1 MVRIIENAL
10 VVYTDGS
17 CHPKGRKGG
26 FGALFLHYDEVGNE
40 TELDTYMA
48 LSLKGTTSQRMELE
62 AVATALEMAPKMDC
76 YGEVQQVV
84 ICTDSQYIV
93 SHHLSAL
100 THWRNNEWCNRD
112 GKPVDNIDLWRK
124 FVRAYEKIRKRVLI
138 EKVKGHGKGKEEDPH
153 NVKADKLAK
162 ESRESALTRSE
173 HRSNVRRKRSQYRTE
188 KGSIRMDGQEID
200 IRVIEEVPLDRQA
213 VTKFR
218 CEVVS
223 VDSPC
228 HEAVDWLYSSEPLRR
243 GHTYSVRLN
252 KDPKYPQILEMI
264 SEIDESTD
272 GAETSDEDSQSRVSK
287 GQES

>member
-48 LSLKGTTSQRMELE
+48 PSLKGTTSQRMELE
-62 AVATALEMAPKMDC
+62 AVVTALEMAPKMDC

-100 THWRNNEWCNRD
+100 THWRNNKWCNRD

-138 EKVKGHGKGKEEDPH
+138 EKVKGHGKGKEKDPH

-173 HRSNVRRKRSQYRTE
+173 HRSNVRRKKSPYKTE
-188 KGSIRMDGQEID
+188 KGSIGLDGQEIELH
-200 IRVIEEVPLDRQA
+200 VIEEVHLDRQKL
-213 VTKFR
+213 TKFR
-218 CEVVS
+218 CEVMS
-223 VDSPC
+223 TDSPYYQK
-228 HEAVDWLYSSEPLRR
+228 VDWLYSEEPLQR
-243 GHTYSVRLN
+243 GHTFLVRLN
-252 KDPKYPQILEMI
+252 DNPKKPLITELI
-264 SEIDESTD
+264 SEIEEKGGDESSE
-272 GAETSDEDSQSRVSK
+272 G
-287 GQES
+287 ESAD